1 MLRWIED
8 GPGHGW
14 FFVGV
19 DDDID
24 SHLLFAAALKVRNSC
39 GDDEDTADGN
49 TCVRDGAHTVHAY
62 DGGQSENCHT
72 SGMSGGARSRPPLPM
87 MTPVV
92 SAGAAGAGATVAIV
106 TVEIEEGA
114 SPRAVSALPS
124 APELAAE
131 ENVACS
137 PASAAAGA
145 STRNVTDIKLGVSTR
160 MRVVTTATLSMMMS
174 AAGTPSA
181 AAMAAC
187 SDD

>member
-1 MLRWIED
+1 
-8 GPGHGW
+8 
-14 FFVGV
+14 
-19 DDDID
+19 
-24 SHLLFAAALKVRNSC
+24 
-39 GDDEDTADGN
+39 
-49 TCVRDGAHTVHAY
+49 
-62 DGGQSENCHT
+62 
-72 SGMSGGARSRPPLPM
+72 M

-145 STRNVTDIKLGVSTR
+145 STRNVITSRLAVSAR
-160 MRVVTTATLSMMMS
+160 MRVVEAVTLSMMTLE
-174 AAGTPSA
+174 AGTPSVV
-181 AAMAAC
+181 AMASC
-187 SDD
+187 SDDCMPESENDAAVMPLF